1 MFFFLR
7 QGSPSGWL
15 SCTCPAVLRETKAN
29 NPMVVFFFCF
39 GVLTNLLYEIWSDKF
54 SYYTLWKFPENRVSQ
69 GNFKKY
75 KQESNN
81 QERQKLFF
89 NPCGYAR
96 LNS

>member
-1 MFFFLR
+1 M
-7 QGSPSGWL
+7 G
-15 SCTCPAVLRETKAN
+15 
-29 NPMVVFFFCF
+29 
-39 GVLTNLLYEIWSDKF
+39 DKF

-89 NPCGYAR
+89 NSCGYAR